1 MSLLV
6 GSDTV
11 SSKASHDGGSH
22 FVPADV
28 ISASFQQITLK
39 TGFSFVDFFFFFAKY
54 SNCAFSSLNVLVKGF
69 LASGGANL
77 LVLLPVKV

>member
-28 ISASFQQITLK
+28 TSVSFPQITLK
-39 TGFSFVDFFFFFAKY
+39 TGFRIDIYFFFAKY
-54 SNCAFSSLNVLVKGF
+54 LNCGVSSLNVLLK
-69 LASGGANL
+69 
-77 LVLLPVKV
+77 